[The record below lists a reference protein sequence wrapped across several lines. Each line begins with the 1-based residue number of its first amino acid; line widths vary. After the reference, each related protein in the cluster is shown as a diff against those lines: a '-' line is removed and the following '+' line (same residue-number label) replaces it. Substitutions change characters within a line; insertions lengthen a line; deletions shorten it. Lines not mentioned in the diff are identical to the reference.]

1 MENLLLKYA
10 DVYVN
15 ESCVK
20 THAYYLYCH
29 YWCRVYTKRGK
40 WNTVASCAAVQAS
53 VQREC
58 VCVWYVRSRKKRV
71 TPIAFLSPF
80 TKCLWLKLNTVV
92 KREQERERGKDDRLR
107 ERRREQQL
115 AIQWGD
121 IGMWEGFS
129 SNYKN
134 ENDRENWSV
143 YGGFYRIKYTCCYFA
158 LPQSRFVLSFF
169 VVLRNVLCWCRF
181 RHCAHT
187 HTVHSRKLG
196 KNSGGA
202 NELYFDTID
211 ISSIRQ

>member
-1 MENLLLKYA
+1 MHIIYIVIIDVECTQNEGNEIQRHRVLLYK
-10 DVYVN
+10 
-15 ESCVK
+15 
-20 THAYYLYCH
+20 
-29 YWCRVYTKRGK
+29 RVY
-40 WNTVASCAAVQAS
+40 
-53 VQREC
+53 REC

-92 KREQERERGKDDRLR
+92 KREQEREREKDDRLV

-115 AIQWGD
+115 ATQWGD